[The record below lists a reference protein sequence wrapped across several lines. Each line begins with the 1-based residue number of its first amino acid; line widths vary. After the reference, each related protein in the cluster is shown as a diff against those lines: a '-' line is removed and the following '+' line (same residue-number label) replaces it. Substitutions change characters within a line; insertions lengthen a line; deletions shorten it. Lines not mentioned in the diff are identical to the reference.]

1 MGLKQAVVLALE
13 AAQAWTAF
21 AKSETSKRQTTT
33 KYCPGNT
40 EICFSEFKVPTHDV
54 IYRIA
59 IPDVAAA
66 PFDLLL
72 QIVAPVS
79 KAGWAGIAWGGM
91 MATNPLTVAWP
102 NGNTAVVSSRWS
114 TNVPGA
120 YAGATYT
127 VLPSTTTNETHWQL
141 DVLCRGCSEWAGGS
155 LDPNGANTL
164 AWAKNTRVVNTA
176 TSNTSSFGI
185 HDGRGAWSHDFS
197 QARIPKGVFDAVA
210 YDLENPPVASA
221 SATSSAS
228 AISSSNLSSSSSSS
242 SSSSAAVVST
252 TVVAL
257 PRPSTTSTTAVVSS
271 RAASSSTSRVSSNS
285 SSSTSPA
292 GPQTTYVFITTRVSQ
307 LPPRPT
313 TPSPSIVTVTV
324 TVRPTPTTTQFTP
337 SWGRGGGGG
346 GPPWGKGKGGGGG
359 WGKGW
364 GRRRLAAEP
373 VGQEE

>member
-1 MGLKQAVVLALE
+1 MGLKQTAIFALGV
-13 AAQAWTAF
+13 AQAWTAS
-21 AKSETSKRQTTT
+21 ATNNKRQATT

-40 EICFSEFKVPTHDV
+40 QICFSEFKVPTHDV

-66 PFDLLL
+66 PFDVLL

-79 KAGWAGIAWGGM
+79 KAGWAGIAWGGK

-114 TNVPGA
+114 TGRNVPGA

-127 VLPSTTTNETHWQL
+127 VLPTTNTNETHWQL

-155 LDPNGANTL
+155 LDPNGVNTL
-164 AWAKNTRVVNTA
+164 AWAKNARVVNTA

-210 YDLENPPVASA
+210 YDLENPPVSSSSA
-221 SATSSAS
+221 ASSAS
-228 AISSSNLSSSSSSS
+228 FSTSLT

-252 TVVAL
+252 SVVVL
-257 PRPSTTSTTAVVSS
+257 PRPSTTSTTVTVAPSTI
-271 RAASSSTSRVSSNS
+271 SSSTSKAALTS
-285 SSSTSPA
+285 SSSTTPA
-292 GPQTTYVFITTRVSQ
+292 GPQTTYVFITTRISQ

-324 TVRPTPTTTQFTP
+324 TVRPTPTTTQVTP
-337 SWGRGGGGG
+337 PWGGGGGGG

-364 GRRRLAAEP
+364 GRRRLAARP
-373 VGQEE
+373 VEEEE